1 MPSRRPTARER
12 AVADAVTPLIADA
25 LALQRQLAACGRR
38 APAARVGAAPLLG
51 VFAEQMRASADIL
64 AECVREVGGRPFTR
78 GADGGADGDAG
89 ARVDAGAAL
98 TTEAPPAPRRRPAP
112 LGDAFRRLL
121 ADEDEVAGRLRR
133 AIATCDAHTDDRT
146 ADRLEEVLDEVERQR
161 TVLRGLVP
169 PAPR

>member
-51 VFAEQMRASADIL
+51 VFADQMRASADIL

-78 GADGGADGDAG
+78 GADGDAD
-89 ARVDAGAAL
+89 ARVDAGAAP
-98 TTEAPPAPRRRPAP
+98 TPSAPSAPRRRPPP